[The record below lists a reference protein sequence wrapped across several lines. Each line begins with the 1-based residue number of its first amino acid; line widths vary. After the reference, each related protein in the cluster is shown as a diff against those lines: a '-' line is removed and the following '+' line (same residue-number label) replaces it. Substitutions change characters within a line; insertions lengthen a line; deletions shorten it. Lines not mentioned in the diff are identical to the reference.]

1 MKKNPPKFRFQLITM
16 TMVTC
21 ICSVLVLGITLILIF
36 VSSFSKNARNDMKF
50 YLESTTEQFDIRMQY
65 LEDIITDLRHSVEIR
80 EFFDGSLLDSQEAS
94 RLLSYNCDLFSSR
107 NTVDSSYPFV
117 ERLYLFNNYG
127 QYASCYFYP
136 ITLAALD
143 SNDRVYQEM
152 ESAFRNSDEEFSYV
166 MEEGQL
172 ILCMWIYDE
181 AMNPAGTCIVS
192 LGEEAINRIFSTSRQ
207 YDHSFWSVCGFHGV
221 PLIGSTDEI
230 QTEAMIS
237 GSSTG
242 INEGAVNGTRYLVSS
257 SNSGFGINCRI
268 GVPSSAVYDS
278 IRSTIGLFA
287 VVFFLV
293 LGIVAITVF
302 IISYSFT
309 RPLKTVADKIKQFG
323 GGSFDTRLDSFGTQE
338 FNDISVVFNEMT
350 EQINYLITQVYEK
363 QLLAAQSQMRFLQ
376 AQINPHFMFNILSMI
391 SMKAGLSG
399 STEIQKLLSAF
410 SKLLQGKIFRSGEIL
425 IPLAEELELVEFY
438 LYLQS
443 TRFSGK
449 INYEIQQ
456 GDGLEQVKI
465 PRLCIEPL
473 VENAVSHGLEPK
485 AGNGR
490 ILVSIW
496 REREL
501 LWIRVEDDGDGFDV
515 EEWKKQRGRSTS
527 ESDGRH
533 THVGLSNT
541 EKLLHIFYEDKAVM
555 DVESQTGKG
564 TRVTI
569 ILPPESGEGNTL
581 CGM

>member
-1 MKKNPPKFRFQLITM
+1 MKKSPPKFRSQLITM

-36 VSSFSKNARNDMKF
+36 ISSFSKNAGNDMKF
-50 YLESTTEQFDIRMQY
+50 YLESTTEQFDLRMQY

-80 EFFDGSLLDSQEAS
+80 EFFDDGSLDSLETS
-94 RLLSYNCDLFSSR
+94 RRLSYNCDLFSSR
-107 NTVDSSYPFV
+107 NMVDSSYPFI

-127 QYASCYFYP
+127 KYASCYYYP
-136 ITLAALD
+136 ITLAARD
-143 SNDRVYQEM
+143 SNDRIYQDM
-152 ESAFRNSDEEFSYV
+152 ESSFRKSGEEFSYAT
-166 MEEGQL
+166 EDGQL

-181 AMNPAGTCIVS
+181 TMNPAGTCLVS
-192 LGEEAINRIFSTSRQ
+192 LGTDSINRIFSTSRQ
-207 YDHSFWSVCGFHGV
+207 YDDSFWSVLGLHGV
-221 PLIGSTDEI
+221 PLIGNTDKMPSEVMSGISTEKREG
-230 QTEAMIS
+230 TVSTARHLIS
-237 GSSTG
+237 SRG
-242 INEGAVNGTRYLVSS
+242 
-257 SNSGFGINCRI
+257 SGFGISCCI
-268 GVPSSAVYDS
+268 GVPNSTVYDS
-278 IRSTIGLFA
+278 IRSTIGLFT

-293 LGIVAITVF
+293 LGIVAVTVF
-302 IISYSFT
+302 FISYSFT

-363 QLLAAQSQMRFLQ
+363 QLLAARSQMRFLQ
-376 AQINPHFMFNILSMI
+376 AQINPHFMFNILAMI
-391 SMKAGLSG
+391 SMKAGLCG
-399 STEIQKLLSAF
+399 NTEIQKLLSAF

-425 IPLAEELELVEFY
+425 IPLSEELELVEFY

-443 TRFSGK
+443 NRFSGK
-449 INYEIQQ
+449 INYEIQCS
-456 GDGLEQVKI
+456 DGLEQVKI

-485 AGNGR
+485 AGNGK

-496 REREL
+496 RKDDF
-501 LWIRVEDDGDGFDV
+501 LWIRVEDNGDGFDV
-515 EEWKKQRGRSTS
+515 EEWKNQRGQSTTES
-527 ESDGRH
+527 EGLH

-555 DVESQTGKG
+555 NVESQTGKG

-569 ILPPESGEGNTL
+569 ILPPDSGEGKTL

>member
-1 MKKNPPKFRFQLITM
+1 MKKSPPKFRSQLITM

-36 VSSFSKNARNDMKF
+36 ISSFSKNAGNDMKF
-50 YLESTTEQFDIRMQY
+50 YLESTTEQFDLRMQY

-80 EFFDGSLLDSQEAS
+80 EFFDDGSLDSLETS

-107 NTVDSSYPFV
+107 NMVDSSYPFV

-127 QYASCYFYP
+127 KYASCYYYP
-136 ITLAALD
+136 ITLAARD
-143 SNDRVYQEM
+143 SNDRIYQDM
-152 ESAFRNSDEEFSYV
+152 ESSFRKSGEEFSYAT
-166 MEEGQL
+166 EDGQL

-181 AMNPAGTCIVS
+181 TMNPAGTCLVS
-192 LGEEAINRIFSTSRQ
+192 LGTDSINRIFSTSRQ
-207 YDHSFWSVCGFHGV
+207 YDDSFWSVLGLHGV
-221 PLIGSTDEI
+221 PLIGNTDKMPSEVMSGISTEKREG
-230 QTEAMIS
+230 TVSTARHLIS
-237 GSSTG
+237 SRG
-242 INEGAVNGTRYLVSS
+242 
-257 SNSGFGINCRI
+257 SGFGISCCI
-268 GVPSSAVYDS
+268 GVPNSTVYDS
-278 IRSTIGLFA
+278 IRSTIGLFT

-302 IISYSFT
+302 FISYSFT

-363 QLLAAQSQMRFLQ
+363 QLLAARSQMRFLQ
-376 AQINPHFMFNILSMI
+376 AQINPHFMFNILAMI
-391 SMKAGLSG
+391 SMKAGLCG
-399 STEIQKLLSAF
+399 NTEIQKLLSAF

-425 IPLAEELELVEFY
+425 IPLSEELELVEFY

-443 TRFSGK
+443 NRFSGK
-449 INYEIQQ
+449 INYEIQCS
-456 GDGLEQVKI
+456 DGLEQVKI

-485 AGNGR
+485 AGNGK

-496 REREL
+496 RKDDF

-515 EEWKKQRGRSTS
+515 EEWKNQRGQSTTES
-527 ESDGRH
+527 EGLH

-555 DVESQTGKG
+555 NVESQTGKG

-569 ILPPESGEGNTL
+569 ILPPDSGEGKTL

>member
-1 MKKNPPKFRFQLITM
+1 MKKSPPKFRSQLITM

-36 VSSFSKNARNDMKF
+36 ISSFSKNAGNDMKF
-50 YLESTTEQFDIRMQY
+50 YLESTTEQFDLRMQY

-80 EFFDGSLLDSQEAS
+80 EFFDDGSLDSQETS

-107 NTVDSSYPFV
+107 NMVDSSYPFV

-127 QYASCYFYP
+127 KHASCYYYP
-136 ITLAALD
+136 ITLAARD
-143 SNDRVYQEM
+143 SNDRTYQDID
-152 ESAFRNSDEEFSYV
+152 STFRKSGEEFSYV
-166 MEEGQL
+166 TEEGQL

-181 AMNPAGTCIVS
+181 TMNPVGTCLVS
-192 LGEEAINRIFSTSRQ
+192 LGTDSINRIFSTSRQ
-207 YDHSFWSVCGFHGV
+207 YDDSFWSVFGLYGV
-221 PLIGSTDEI
+221 PLIGNADKMPPELLNGISTEKKEG
-230 QTEAMIS
+230 TVSTARHLIS
-237 GSSTG
+237 SRG
-242 INEGAVNGTRYLVSS
+242 
-257 SNSGFGINCRI
+257 SGFGISCCI
-268 GVPSSAVYDS
+268 GVPGSTVYDS

-293 LGIVAITVF
+293 LGIVAVTVF
-302 IISYSFT
+302 FISYSFT

-338 FNDISVVFNEMT
+338 FNDISIVFNEMT

-363 QLLAAQSQMRFLQ
+363 QLLAARSQMRFLQ
-376 AQINPHFMFNILSMI
+376 AQINPHFMFNILAMI
-391 SMKAGLSG
+391 SMKAGLCG
-399 STEIQKLLSAF
+399 NTEIQKLLSAF

-425 IPLAEELELVEFY
+425 IPLSEELELVEFY

-443 TRFSGK
+443 NRFSGK
-449 INYEIQQ
+449 INYEIQC

-485 AGNGR
+485 SGNGK

-496 REREL
+496 REEDF
-501 LWIRVEDDGDGFDV
+501 LWIRVADDGDGFDV
-515 EEWKKQRGRSTS
+515 EEWKKQHGQSTTES
-527 ESDGRH
+527 EGLH

-555 DVESQTGKG
+555 NVESQTGKG

-569 ILPPESGEGNTL
+569 ILPPDSGEGKTL